1 MPWIQSLIIKLWG
14 KTVGYNYLLRKLKSM
29 WRINAHF
36 DLVTLENDYFLVR
49 FSSVSDYAFAKQ
61 EGPWMILDHYLVVKE
76 WSPNFDPT
84 TDKTENL
91 LVWVR
96 FPCLPIEYFNFRFL
110 EKVGKK
116 IGRPIKADMNTSTGS
131 RGRFARILVEV
142 DISKPLLSK
151 FKLKKRIRIIEYEG
165 LHLVCFRCGI
175 YGRRKETCPTKNKNP
190 EAYGEEG
197 RQCGTSGNKPAGK
210 ETVWKTTDSSHADN
224 TPTVIRPEV
233 TEGYGS
239 WMLAKRKERRFVQG
253 SSGRQQASEASGN
266 NRKSKHGTNEGGSGR
281 ENNPHVKPLGQ
292 SSRFGVLY
300 GLDDPTEQ
308 MEPTY
313 VEKTK
318 SGLTNQGTFRDK
330 GKKPVKQPTREHSD
344 IDTDKALPKDKSGRN
359 GGNYKGES
367 SGTKTGNYKGESSG
381 TKTRP
386 KSRQA
391 AAETEHTL
399 VIGSRGGE
407 TVRYTVQ
414 EDIPP
419 NESDWAMEEWGDW
432 REHPNDPPHYGALED
447 DMEEEYFVEYG

>member
-1 MPWIQSLIIKLWG
+1 MEMTAMAEERQGEDGVSEEGVSADEMMDAPTVDQSLRDPIA
-14 KTVGYNYLLRKLKSM
+14 NS
-29 WRINAHF
+29 
-36 DLVTLENDYFLVR
+36 
-49 FSSVSDYAFAKQ
+49 
-61 EGPWMILDHYLVVKE
+61 EGGQIPTDETKKVDEPKGATS
-76 WSPNFDPT
+76 SPNIDIRERSPEGERVSY
-84 TDKTENL
+84 K
-91 LVWVR
+91 
-96 FPCLPIEYFNFRFL
+96 
-110 EKVGKK
+110 EKLAGN
-116 IGRPIKADMNTSTGS
+116 AS
-131 RGRFARILVEV
+131 F
-142 DISKPLLSK
+142 
-151 FKLKKRIRIIEYEG
+151 
-165 LHLVCFRCGI
+165 
-175 YGRRKETCPTKNKNP
+175 ETCPTKSKNP

-197 RQCGTSGNKPAGK
+197 RQCGTSDNKLAGK

-239 WMLAKRKERRFVQG
+239 WMLAKRKERRLVQG
-253 SSGRQQASEASGN
+253 SSGRQQGSEASGN
-266 NRKSKHGTNEGGSGR
+266 NRKSKHGTNEGGSGK
-281 ENNPHVKPLGQ
+281 ENNPHVKTLGQ

-407 TVRYTVQ
+407 TIRYTVQ

>member
-1 MPWIQSLIIKLWG
+1 MEKLSGTSSGNPRKSLEDEDLMERSVKKKSKTQKAKATDATDETMEDAPTVDQSLGDPIA
-14 KTVGYNYLLRKLKSM
+14 NS
-29 WRINAHF
+29 
-36 DLVTLENDYFLVR
+36 
-49 FSSVSDYAFAKQ
+49 
-61 EGPWMILDHYLVVKE
+61 EGGQIPTDETKKVDEPKGAAS
-76 WSPNFDPT
+76 SPNIDIRERSPEGERVSYKEKLAGNASFVKIQKLMVKRAGNVEPPT
-84 TDKTENL
+84 TNQPE
-91 LVWVR
+91 R
-96 FPCLPIEYFNFRFL
+96 
-110 EKVGKK
+110 
-116 IGRPIKADMNTSTGS
+116 RPFG
-131 RGRFARILVEV
+131 
-142 DISKPLLSK
+142 KPL
-151 FKLKKRIRIIEYEG
+151 I
-165 LHLVCFRCGI
+165 H
-175 YGRRKETCPTKNKNP
+175 PM
-190 EAYGEEG
+190 
-197 RQCGTSGNKPAGK
+197 
-210 ETVWKTTDSSHADN
+210 
-224 TPTVIRPEV
+224 PTVIRPEV

-253 SSGRQQASEASGN
+253 SNGRQQGSEASGN

-281 ENNPHVKPLGQ
+281 ENNPHVKTLGQ

-367 SGTKTGNYKGESSG
+367 SGTKTGNYKGEPSG

-386 KSRQA
+386 KSRHA